1 MEREAEIISMLRKN
15 RDQNVI
21 IFVNRA
27 KEGHHVSRILDM
39 YNIRYERLGPG
50 KYSSLHLTDFDSSFP
65 DRVL

>member
-21 IFVNRA
+21 IFVNRSQ
-27 KEGHHVSRILDM
+27 EGHHVSRILDM
-39 YNIRYERLGPG
+39 YKIRYERLGPG
-50 KYSSLHLTDFDSSFP
+50 KYSSLQLTDFDSSFL